1 MLSVHDR
8 RNRPL
13 EVIFTLYRYKTCKDP
28 VAVQFGS
35 AVDFTHFRI
44 RLNSKTV
51 KCWHNTSMD
60 LRWLFLL
67 ASKADT
73 KFERAG
79 KGYVQI
85 LLRIYE
91 VDSVQCEHG
100 LNTVKPQ
107 LMWK

>member
-1 MLSVHDR
+1 MIDEIGRSRSFYV
-8 RNRPL
+8 
-13 EVIFTLYRYKTCKDP
+13 VP
-28 VAVQFGS
+28 VQNLQESCSNTVW
-35 AVDFTHFRI
+35 I
-44 RLNSKTV
+44 RSGIYTFPHTFFPKPSR
-51 KCWHNTSMD
+51 CWHHTSMD
-60 LRWLFLL
+60 LRSLFLL

-100 LNTVKPQ
+100 LNAMEPQ

>member
-1 MLSVHDR
+1 
-8 RNRPL
+8 
-13 EVIFTLYRYKTCKDP
+13 
-28 VAVQFGS
+28 
-35 AVDFTHFRI
+35 
-44 RLNSKTV
+44 
-51 KCWHNTSMD
+51 MD
-60 LRWLFLL
+60 LRPLFLL

-91 VDSVQCEHG
+91 VHSVQREHN
-100 LNTVKPQ
+100 LNTVEPQ